1 MNCRHWETGISKD
14 NWQWEKKIQ
23 GKRVLGENK
32 FEQTVWDSQDSRIP
46 GIPGFAGFLGFIG
59 SRDSGNCAI
68 LVGNPWIA
76 AIRGI
81 AGLQGP
87 WDLDIPRVPG
97 PGTKEFQ

>member
-1 MNCRHWETGISKD
+1 MG
-14 NWQWEKKIQ
+14 EKVQ
-23 GKRVLGENK
+23 GKRVLGEKK
-32 FEQTVWDSQDSRIP
+32 FEPTVWHSQDSGIP
-46 GIPGFAGFLGFIG
+46 GIPGFEGFLGFVG
-59 SRDSGNCAI
+59 SRDSGNRAMLKI
-68 LVGNPWIA
+68 LGNLWIP